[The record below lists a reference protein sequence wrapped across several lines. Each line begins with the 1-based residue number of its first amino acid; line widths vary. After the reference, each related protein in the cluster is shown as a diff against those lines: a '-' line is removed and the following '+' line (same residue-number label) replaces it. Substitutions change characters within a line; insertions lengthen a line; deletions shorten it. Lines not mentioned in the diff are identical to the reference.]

1 MKTHQFYDS
10 PTALFC
16 ECDTL
21 AQSKTISGR
30 PSGIAAEFCGGPFR
44 PHWPHFYENVLILPQ
59 SHDPV
64 LRIRRAGAI
73 KTTIIDVKGQTTM
86 KRKRP
91 FRSHRPSFY
100 EQRHTH
106 MLYWILSI
114 QYRSYA
120 PAQSKCTS
128 TNRKKLHLPMPAGPF
143 FKHLWCETWIFG
155 SGSAVWAWAQWGRGM
170 YRRYRG

>member
-64 LRIRRAGAI
+64 LRIRRAGAV

-106 MLYWILSI
+106 IFIDFYQFSTDRMRL
-114 QYRSYA
+114 RSRNAHRRTEKNCICRCPRAHFSNTYGA
-120 PAQSKCTS
+120 RQGFG
-128 TNRKKLHLPMPAGPF
+128 KLRESSGAECAGLLF
-143 FKHLWCETWIFG
+143 D
-155 SGSAVWAWAQWGRGM
+155 
-170 YRRYRG
+170 

>member
-64 LRIRRAGAI
+64 LRIRRAGAV
-73 KTTIIDVKGQTTM
+73 KTTIVDVKGQTTIR
-86 KRKRP
+86 RKRP
-91 FRSHRPSFY
+91 FRSHRPSLY

-106 MLYWILSI
+106 MRL
-114 QYRSYA
+114 RSRNA
-120 PAQSKCTS
+120 HRRT
-128 TNRKKLHLPMPAGPF
+128 KKIARADARGPIFQTPMMRNVDFWVGVDGMCMGP
-143 FKHLWCETWIFG
+143 
-155 SGSAVWAWAQWGRGM
+155 VGRGNVP
-170 YRRYRG
+170 